1 MNINYFKLIFS
12 IVICQLAGVI
22 GSFFTVSSVSTW
34 YVTLNKPFFNPPN
47 WLFGPVW
54 ITLYFLMGISLYLI
68 WNNVD
73 KDTKSAR
80 IVFFIQLGLNTLWSL
95 LFFGLKSPFL
105 AFIEIIVL
113 WLFILLNI
121 LFFYQKSKA
130 ASYLLI
136 PYFVWVSFA
145 SVLNFSI
152 FYLNWVVKHKS
163 DSSITKNIHRFFTP
177 FHRTAYYAKAH
188 HRTQGHNRIFHLPHH
203 FSRL

>member
-152 FYLNWVVKHKS
+152 FYLN
-163 DSSITKNIHRFFTP
+163 
-177 FHRTAYYAKAH
+177 
-188 HRTQGHNRIFHLPHH
+188 
-203 FSRL
+203 

>member
-34 YVTLNKPFFNPPN
+34 YVTLNKPFFNPPS

-152 FYLNWVVKHKS
+152 FYLN
-163 DSSITKNIHRFFTP
+163 
-177 FHRTAYYAKAH
+177 
-188 HRTQGHNRIFHLPHH
+188 
-203 FSRL
+203 

>member
-34 YVTLNKPFFNPPN
+34 YVTLNKPFFNPPS

-80 IVFFIQLGLNTLWSL
+80 IVFFVQLGLNTLWSL

-152 FYLNWVVKHKS
+152 FYLN
-163 DSSITKNIHRFFTP
+163 
-177 FHRTAYYAKAH
+177 
-188 HRTQGHNRIFHLPHH
+188 
-203 FSRL
+203 

>member
-12 IVICQLAGVI
+12 IVSCQLAGVI

-34 YVTLNKPFFNPPN
+34 YVTLNKPFFNPPS

-80 IVFFIQLGLNTLWSL
+80 IVFFVQLGLNTLWSL

-152 FYLNWVVKHKS
+152 FYLN
-163 DSSITKNIHRFFTP
+163 
-177 FHRTAYYAKAH
+177 
-188 HRTQGHNRIFHLPHH
+188 
-203 FSRL
+203 

>member
-152 FYLNWVVKHKS
+152 FY
-163 DSSITKNIHRFFTP
+163 
-177 FHRTAYYAKAH
+177 
-188 HRTQGHNRIFHLPHH
+188 
-203 FSRL
+203 